1 MKRISLS
8 LRPIGIE
15 EMEVM
20 RLLFGKRKQE
30 NDQPAVQTAV
40 NHQYAGTAFA
50 GLGHTGSFACER
62 RLYRD
67 LREQIPIVD
76 AAIGK
81 IVRLIGGCRV
91 RCEDEDVQKE
101 INAFLRQVKVNGGC
115 YGIDQFLAI
124 MLGDLITYGTAVGE
138 IVMDRSGKKIEALYN
153 ASLDDVELY
162 TEDNPLEVKIGVMNG
177 SQRLPVKYP
186 ELVLF
191 STILNEPGKLYG
203 TSVLRGLPF
212 VGDVLMKIFKAIGTN
227 WDRIGNV
234 RFAVSYKPGDSDR
247 SYTKERARQIASEWS
262 KAMSS
267 SEPRD
272 FVSVG
277 DVDIRVIGAENQV
290 PECSVPARLLMEQIV
305 SKLSIPPFLLGLTW
319 STTERMSSQQADIL
333 TSELEFYRR
342 SVEGN
347 IRRIC
352 ELYLRLQGR
361 KIPFDIEWD
370 NINLQDEV
378 ELAKARLI
386 RAQANALEN
395 TSEKSS

>member
-1 MKRISLS
+1 MS